1 MIGSALHRISQ
12 FWRHSSARVAAAET
26 ARATEILG
34 PALIPL
40 FLALPVNEQ
49 RHGLDVLAAVDRA
62 GPADLVL
69 RQAALLHDMG
79 KAGARF
85 SILDRSLAVFLDA
98 VSPRLFH
105 RFLSARPAFRQRH
118 EMYRDHAAVGAARLA
133 AAGAHELAAVVA
145 EHHSPNPRLEVT
157 RRLRR
162 ADAMN

>member
-1 MIGSALHRISQ
+1 MTGSVLHRVGQ
-12 FWRHSSARVAAAET
+12 FWRHRWARVTPAESE
-26 ARATEILG
+26 RATEVLG
-34 PALIPL
+34 PALAPL
-40 FLALPVNEQ
+40 FLALPVNER
-49 RHGLDVLAAVDRA
+49 RHGLDVLAAVDHA
-62 GPADLVL
+62 GPADRLL

-98 VSPRLFH
+98 VSARLFR
-105 RFLSARPAFRQRH
+105 RFLSVRPAYRQRY

-133 AAGAHELAAVVA
+133 AAGAQELAAVLA
-145 EHHSPNPRLEVT
+145 EHHSPNPSLEVT